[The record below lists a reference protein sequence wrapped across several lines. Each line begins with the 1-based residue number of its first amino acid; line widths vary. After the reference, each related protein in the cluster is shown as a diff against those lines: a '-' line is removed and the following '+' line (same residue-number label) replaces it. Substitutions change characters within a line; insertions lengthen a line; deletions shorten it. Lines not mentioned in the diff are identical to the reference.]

1 MPDLSKRATAVERM
15 DDLAVC
21 GSDLDQALFEL
32 EGINYA
38 LGGNYVTLKG
48 LAMVMDRYRDA
59 RHLRIADVGCGSG
72 DMLRRIRRM
81 TDKRKTE
88 AVLNGFD
95 ANHNV
100 VKYARAHTPE
110 TCRINYEAVNIFSHE
125 FRVRKFD
132 VVTGTLFFHHFTNEQ
147 LTQFF
152 IGLRDQVSLAIVIND
167 IHRHWFA
174 YYAIKV
180 LTRMF
185 SRSPMVKHDAPVSVM
200 RAFKKSELRDILK
213 RSGLYNYRIKW
224 CWAFRWQVVVWLK
237 P

>member
-1 MPDLSKRATAVERM
+1 MPDLSKRATAIERM

-21 GSDLDQALFEL
+21 GSDLDRALHEL
-32 EGINYA
+32 EGINYV
-38 LGGNYVTLKG
+38 LGGNYVTLSG
-48 LAMVMDRYRDA
+48 LARVIERYPDVR
-59 RHLRIADVGCGSG
+59 RLRIADVGCGSG
-72 DMLRRIRRM
+72 DMLKRIRRM
-81 TDKRKTE
+81 LDRRKME
-88 AVLNGFD
+88 AALTGFD

-100 VKYARAHTPE
+100 VKYAIAHTPG
-110 TCRINYEAVNIFSHE
+110 TCRINYEAVNIFSEE

-132 VVTGTLFFHHFTNEQ
+132 IVTGTLFFHHFTNEQ

-152 IGLRDQVSLAIVIND
+152 KGLSDQVSLAIVIND
-167 IHRHWFA
+167 IHRHWFS
-174 YYAIKV
+174 YYAIKI

-185 SRSPMVKHDAPVSVM
+185 SRSPMVKHDAPVSVL

-213 RSGLYNYRIKW
+213 GAGLYNYRIKW